1 MKTPL
6 LAMIFMSLMA
16 VSNAQ
21 DIVKPVFWL
30 TWDQHQGFIDKGTG
44 NSSTLF
50 VDSSAVYDS
59 SVVNFNAAYTFRGTG
74 NNITVSNLFVANPKV
89 TIMVA
94 YMPDSLAQDNPVYS
108 LKHDTSDVAI
118 LAPKWISRYGRN
130 LGFADSVQVKAH
142 INVLE
147 SQIRGGSAHGYLTEL
162 SIAELTGSYFTGSIA
177 ELLVFEGKLNKPTR
191 EKYETYLAI
200 KYGVTLEGDR
210 YLAFNDSVLWNRNG
224 RGLYHHDILGIARD
238 SALNLNQ
245 KQSQNSEVV
254 IAATNK
260 VKANDANVTVLPENS
275 YLLMGATAGA
285 IANFSVDTLNA
296 NMIYAISAKRWLVS
310 LYNDSMRFVN
320 TQFIIQ
326 DEGLLGSDSLFLI
339 IQRDETPSYDIL
351 FPDSIDAEGKIYFNG
366 ITWDIDGSG
375 SDIVRLAT
383 FPQYAQTSSQRP
395 GSNSFNNEANDSFMN
410 RDSSSANRLQLFGY
424 PNPTNDEFHISVMT
438 SSIEQTE
445 ITITDVTGRV
455 YFLSKQEGQNFYN
468 LQGPQLSPG
477 TYFIK
482 ASSIAGVKFTKLIIY

>member
-1 MKTPL
+1 
-6 LAMIFMSLMA
+6 MSCMA
-16 VSNAQ
+16 FSSAQ

-30 TWDQHQGFIDKGTG
+30 TWDQHQGFVDKGTG

-50 VDSSAVYDS
+50 IDSNSVYDS
-59 SVVNFNAAYTFRGTG
+59 SVVNFNSAYTFSG
-74 NNITVSNLFVANPKV
+74 NGKSISVSNLYVASPKL

-94 YMPDSLAQDNPVYS
+94 YLPDSILQDHPVYS

-118 LAPKWISRYGRN
+118 FAPKWISRYGRN
-130 LGFADSVQVKAH
+130 LGFADSVKAKAH

-147 SQIRGGSAHGYLTEL
+147 SQIRGSSVHGFITEL
-162 SIAELTGSYFTGSIA
+162 SIAELAGDYFTGSIA
-177 ELLVFEGKLNKPTR
+177 EILVFEGKLNKPTR

-210 YLAFNDSVLWNRNG
+210 YLAFNDSVLWDRNA
-224 RGLYHHDILGIARD
+224 RGQYHHDILGLARD
-238 SALNLNQ
+238 SSLHLNQ
-245 KQSQNSEVV
+245 KQSQNKEVV
-254 IAATNK
+254 IAATNAAY
-260 VKANDANVTVLPENS
+260 ANDANLTVLPENS
-275 YLLMGATAGA
+275 YLLIGATAGSMA
-285 IANFSVDTLNA
+285 SFSVDTLDA

-310 LYNDSMRFVN
+310 VHNDSMRYIN

-326 DEGLLGSDSLFLI
+326 DEGLLGADSLFLI
-339 IQRDETPSYDIL
+339 IQRDENPVYSIL
-351 FPDSIDAEGKIYFNG
+351 FPDSINAEGKIYFNG
-366 ITWDIDGSG
+366 LTWDVDGSG

-383 FPQYAQTSSQRP
+383 FPQYAQTSSQQQ
-395 GSNSFNNEANDSFMN
+395 GLNSFNNQGNDAFSSG
-410 RDSSSANRLQLFGY
+410 DSLSAGQLHLFGY
-424 PNPTNDEFHISVMT
+424 PNPTNDDFHISVMT

-445 ITITDVTGRV
+445 ISITDVTGRV
-455 YFLSKQEGQNFYN
+455 YFLSKQAGQNFYN